1 MESRY
6 NIMQRLLKGGQQS
19 LENNQVKTQIN
30 ADFIIAQCQEVINKL
45 TIENIMLRAMLEQ
58 EKDMN
63 AQKQSDN
70 QVFACEMGWEW
81 KCNHYDKFI
90 MKGCHMY

>member
-1 MESRY
+1 M
-6 NIMQRLLKGGQQS
+6 
-19 LENNQVKTQIN
+19 ENNQVQTQIN

-58 EKDMN
+58 EKHMN

-70 QVFACEMGWEW
+70 
-81 KCNHYDKFI
+81 
-90 MKGCHMY
+90 